1 MENSGVTKGSTPED
15 LRRRNDPPD
24 TIRAATIRAVQFAEY
39 FGRSP
44 EAAASRTRPAGQ
56 LTDDESERAR

>member
-15 LRRRNDPPD
+15 LRRRNDSPD
-24 TIRAATIRAVQFAEY
+24 TIRADIRAVQFAEY

-44 EAAASRTRPAGQ
+44 QSVASRTRPAGQ
-56 LTDDESERAR
+56 LTDDESERVR